1 MHLLNMYI
9 LMNIIP
15 GVLCMIIKLL
25 YFLLAGT
32 TRLRPVLVNKSFLTA
47 PESMQSHSKNDK
59 NAS

>member
-1 MHLLNMYI
+1 MKFH
-9 LMNIIP
+9 
-15 GVLCMIIKLL
+15 VLRTFDVLI

-59 NAS
+59 NTS